1 MPLVLFD
8 GCRPFDLKAAVC
20 DVLAGITL
28 AAMDIPQVRK
38 LPLRRTTGAAV
49 MGQKA
54 TCGHVSVMSALSPI
68 DGIIGLRLVDS

>member
-1 MPLVLFD
+1 MSLVLF
-8 GCRPFDLKAAVC
+8 GGSRPFDRKAAMR
-20 DVLAGITL
+20 DVLAGVTL

-68 DGIIGLRLVDS
+68 VTE